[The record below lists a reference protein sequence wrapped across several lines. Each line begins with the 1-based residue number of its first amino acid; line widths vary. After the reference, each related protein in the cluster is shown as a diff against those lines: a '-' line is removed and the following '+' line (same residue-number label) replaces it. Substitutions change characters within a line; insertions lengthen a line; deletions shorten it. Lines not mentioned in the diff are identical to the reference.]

1 MLDNVSRDIFGKFG
15 ISNLPQSP
23 DIGKTQTEVS
33 PISRFLVN
41 PYERTSNDIDM
52 KLGPV
57 AKLNKINKTTSK
69 KCGDDAMLTKCDV
82 IVIFVILASLE
93 QPTSRS
99 PDA

>member
-1 MLDNVSRDIFGKFG
+1 MKENCHNS
-15 ISNLPQSP
+15 
-23 DIGKTQTEVS
+23 
-33 PISRFLVN
+33 
-41 PYERTSNDIDM
+41 RTSNDIDM